1 MTYQIIRKK
10 QKNQKSGVTRV
21 VTRKE
26 KLDSF
31 FNFFEKSGLETLE
44 VDMKDDDAKHLEK
57 AEELEE
63 DYELGLYFKDTIVPN
78 AVLLFT
84 NEFQDADLDSDSQ
97 SDGDDD
103 SDENDSDGSGID
115 TDSGDEDG
123 QGEKPECKQ
132 Q

>member
-1 MTYQIIRKK
+1 
-10 QKNQKSGVTRV
+10 
-21 VTRKE
+21 
-26 KLDSF
+26 
-31 FNFFEKSGLETLE
+31 
-44 VDMKDDDAKHLEK
+44 MKDDDAKHLEK